1 MANIVWTKEM
11 VREKLEKSDY
21 AVCQAL
27 VTLYRQQTASE
38 QRYKEAS
45 QRNGVG
51 FNKRDAK
58 FCSSLA
64 EQVLRNNREG
74 RRYLLSYSQI
84 QYARRIILKYS
95 NQLAKLAN
103 GEL

>member
-1 MANIVWTKEM
+1 MMWTKEM

-27 VTLYRQQTASE
+27 VTLYRQQTRSE
-38 QRYKEAS
+38 QVQGNAKE
-45 QRNGVG
+45 RNGRG
-51 FNKRDAK
+51 FNKRDAR